1 MNATTRYTTI
11 IETISRPDGSRTALA
26 EPPTLLVDTSDEDTA
41 ARLAANAWVERTRTL
56 PPVGSTIHVHVLRHR
71 RRRPAISA
79 KQWTIDVYVDTAAQ
93 TLH

>member
-1 MNATTRYTTI
+1 MNTTRYTTI
-11 IETISRPDGSRTALA
+11 IETISRPDGSRSAIA
-26 EPPTLLVDTSDEDTA
+26 DPPTLLVETSDEDTA
-41 ARLAANAWVERTRTL
+41 ARLAANAWVERTPTL

-71 RRRPAISA
+71 QRRPRVSA